1 MDWFFTDER
10 LKKDDTHI
18 LTGEDAA
25 HITKSLRMS
34 VGETVT
40 LCDRD
45 KNMHLCLIERIT
57 GSQVQVRVSSAEE
70 CDHEPDVFLTLY
82 FALTKGDK
90 PETVIQKSVELGASR
105 IVPVLTER
113 CISRPDSKAADKKTA
128 RYQKIALQAAMQ
140 SRRGIIPE
148 VSGLTSLSAAAEEA
162 AGSDLTIL
170 FYEGGGQPLR
180 DIITTDCKSISVFI
194 GPEGGFGENEVE
206 LLQSKGAVTATLGKR
221 ILRAETAPLAAISA
235 IMLLT
240 HNLE

>member
-1 MDWFFTDER
+1 MDWFFTDVG
-10 LKKDDTHI
+10 LKEGDTHLI
-18 LTGEDAA
+18 TGEDAA

-194 GPEGGFGENEVE
+194 GPEGGFTEEEINLAEE
-206 LLQSKGAVTATLGKR
+206 KGIVPISLGRR
-221 ILRAETAPLAAISA
+221 ILRTETAG
-235 IMLLT
+235 LT
-240 HNLE
+240 ILSILMYELEKGN